1 MVRNHHPYTP
11 ALGCEAQLDA
21 WCEKNCPHSDDH
33 SPLRARLDASSVDA
47 GAAWRCYAPSTLSDD
62 GQRYVRGSQYCTR
75 DAPIFHKGPLIR
87 PFSSTC

>member
-47 GAAWRCYAPSTLSDD
+47 TAAWRCYAPSTLSDD
-62 GQRYVRGSQYCTR
+62 GQRYAPSGTPERAGGGRSGTRSASVR
-75 DAPIFHKGPLIR
+75 PPK
-87 PFSSTC
+87 